1 MKITEAEALKQAS
14 DILQLLGNANS
25 DKNFLAVSV
34 FLNKLAKVYEE
45 REHKELLQ

>member
-14 DILQLLGNANS
+14 DILQLLGNANA
-25 DKNFLAVSV
+25 DKNFIAVSV

-45 REHKELLQ
+45 RERKDFMQ